1 MTTRK
6 KSKTDAVPAIGDR
19 LLTPREAADVLRL
32 SSRTMREYV
41 QRGEMGGESSAGG
54 GDLGVQTL
62 TPSLQTLPVTGTS
75 LEKTATGIR
84 WWSADKV
91 RTSLWHWCPCA
102 GLRYSSEGGYL
113 RPSGLGRLGQLG
125 VMLRTFGNL
134 PRPESWLPCVFTSLD
149 AVAAELGIEAARY
162 RSSVAER
169 ELPKL
174 PLVNPKA
181 LERRVYWS
189 ILSSSL
195 CFSLLRGPIRGSK
208 PSAWHQIRSFPAL
221 R

>member
-91 RTSLWHWCPCA
+91 RTISWRCRSCA
-102 GLRYSSEGGYL
+102 RLRYSSEGGYL

-125 VMLRTFGNL
+125 VMLRAYGKPATAGVVASFRVHL
-134 PRPESWLPCVFTSLD
+134 TRE
-149 AVAAELGIEAARY
+149 AAEASICEL
-162 RSSVAER
+162 SSVSR
-169 ELPKL
+169 YGK
-174 PLVNPKA
+174 
-181 LERRVYWS
+181 R
-189 ILSSSL
+189 
-195 CFSLLRGPIRGSK
+195 
-208 PSAWHQIRSFPAL
+208 
-221 R
+221 